1 MYTSIVSKFN
11 MWQTIFPCFQ
21 VLFND
26 STQQRRQSSIYYFS
40 LTIRLWM
47 TGSRKQQLGS
57 QLSPQSLP
65 KVTQKLGIP
74 IRNNGPRHAM

>member
-40 LTIRLWM
+40 LTIRLWK
-47 TGSRKQQLGS
+47 TTTWFPTFPTKFSKSNSKTLHPYQKQWS
-57 QLSPQSLP
+57 
-65 KVTQKLGIP
+65 
-74 IRNNGPRHAM
+74 